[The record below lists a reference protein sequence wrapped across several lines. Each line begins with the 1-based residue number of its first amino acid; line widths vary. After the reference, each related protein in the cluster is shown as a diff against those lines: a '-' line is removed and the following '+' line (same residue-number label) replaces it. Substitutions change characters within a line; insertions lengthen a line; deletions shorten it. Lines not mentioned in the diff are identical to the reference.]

1 MDRTGGSDDDDDEV
15 GGGDNKHDFMM
26 WALAMLYGRPCNV
39 LLVINLIEKA
49 GE

>member
-1 MDRTGGSDDDDDEV
+1 MDHTGGSDDDDEV
-15 GGGDNKHDFMM
+15 GGGDNKYDFMM
-26 WALAMLYGRPCNV
+26 WALAMLYGPPCNV